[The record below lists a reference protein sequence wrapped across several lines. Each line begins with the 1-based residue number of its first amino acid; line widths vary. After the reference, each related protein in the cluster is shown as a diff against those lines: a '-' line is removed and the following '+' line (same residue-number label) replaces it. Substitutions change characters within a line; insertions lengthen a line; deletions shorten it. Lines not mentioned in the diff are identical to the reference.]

1 MKIEVG
7 RTYKK
12 RNGQKVTCNEVD
24 SGIAFF
30 GIGTV
35 PVWSHNGQVGRSYG
49 DLEDVISES
58 IRSPITE
65 VLKFDIV
72 NGSYGVLNV
81 IKTSGGV
88 SLSINY
94 TELDKNG
101 VHDLIETLKD
111 LEKAL

>member
-35 PVWSHNGQVGRSYG
+35 PVWLNGMYKGHSESA
-49 DLEDVISES
+49 EDVISECVG
-58 IRSPITE
+58 SPIIE
-65 VLKFDIV
+65 VSKFDIV

-81 IKTSGGV
+81 IKTSRGV

-94 TELDKNG
+94 AELDKNG
-101 VHDLIETLKD
+101 VHDLIDTLKD